1 MNSEQA
7 DSEGMG
13 SGLSTQTPP
22 PEPILGQVLVYVN
35 QQLRDKFAIEQ
46 GEYILGRDSTCHIV
60 INADEVSRH
69 HARLTLSGFDLL
81 IEDAGSSNGVFIDGV
96 QVQIPTRVR
105 PDQEVQIGSAR
116 LRIGLRESASRQ
128 LAEAMWDADL
138 GLEPVRQM
146 LVGKKYRVITTIGR
160 GGMGTVMQARDMRI
174 RRTVAMKVMKTGS
187 QFSRES
193 VLRFID
199 EAQLTGQLEH
209 PNIVPVYELGVDE
222 HGETFYAMKYVKG
235 ITLEEVL
242 RGLRNGHAQMQAKY
256 PLTALITVFQK
267 ICDAVAFAH
276 SKGVVHRDLKPENVM
291 LGAYGEV
298 LVMDWGLAK
307 HLSSS
312 ARSKEGGAALPAP
325 PASLGDG
332 RGFQTMHGLV
342 VGTPPYV
349 SPEQARGDLD
359 QIDARSDLFVLGGI
373 LYAILTLRPPV
384 SGETVEEVLEKI
396 LAGPPPAP
404 VTFNNSGGRRPAGDG
419 QQQLSHCPGG
429 RIPPGLSAVVMKA
442 MELNAEDRYQSVEE
456 MQEDVSAWQ
465 GGFPTKAERASLVK
479 QIRLFLERHKA
490 ATGLFIV
497 GFVVFNVLVL
507 SFIYT
512 LRKQVELANKN
523 ARDARRNEE
532 LAKENAERAR
542 NSESRARKWLEQ
554 LEGTAPT
561 YCEEARNLMEEHRFE
576 TAYEK
581 AEFAA
586 NMVKND
592 PNYHLLRGQI
602 LQVLLRWEEAVQAF
616 ALCLKLRPDF
626 VDAQVNLD
634 LTKRLLEKE
643 STGSPVRE
651 IYKELLG
658 GLREQRRE
666 DEQRYF
672 EFRPPRNPDRDTAV
686 SGPPSLALSS
696 LLNRAHAALTWEY
709 GVGGWDPE
717 MGRMNFARLKVY
729 TSERKSGCWQ
739 PSGGYP
745 SPDYGFLEINKLGG
759 IPGKD
764 ALNGPVR
771 RWTSHVEGVVSVSGN
786 ISHEENDG
794 EPITV
799 RVVSSRHGV
808 LTETGLDP
816 GGDAVISLEKV
827 AVELGDTLDFVVS
840 SQSGSYKDGYK
851 WRVEIRHRDAGRS
864 ADDLWASDR
873 DFASKRELNMF
884 EVALAERSERLVPL
898 REKTPQSLK
907 SYREIHRQM
916 LKEELGIGP
925 RLPLPVSRENRV
937 EPPAKAAPV
946 VLPPEKAPLP
956 PPQEKTPALPAGN

>member
-1 MNSEQA
+1 MEMNSEQA
-7 DSEGMG
+7 DTEGMG
-13 SGLSTQTPP
+13 SGLSIQTPP

-138 GLEPVRQM
+138 GMEPVRQM

-349 SPEQARGDLD
+349 SPEQARGELD

-404 VTFNNSGGRRPAGDG
+404 VTFNNGGGRRPVTEG
-419 QQQLSHCPGG
+419 QPQLSHCPAG

-442 MELNAEDRYQSVEE
+442 MELKAEDRYQSVEE

-497 GFVVFNVLVL
+497 GFLVFNVLVL

-512 LRKQVELANKN
+512 LRKQAQTAKRN
-523 ARDARRNEE
+523 ALEARKNEE
-532 LAKENAERAR
+532 LARENAERAR

-561 YCEEARNLMEEHRFE
+561 YCEEAKNLMEEHRFE
-576 TAYEK
+576 AAYEK

-626 VDAQVNLD
+626 VDAQLNLD

-643 STGSPVRE
+643 SKGSPSLEV
-651 IYKELLG
+651 YKELVS

-672 EFRPPRNPDRDTAV
+672 EFRSPRNPDRNSAV
-686 SGPPSLALSS
+686 SGPPVVAFST

-717 MGRMNFARLKVY
+717 MGRMNFAGLKVY
-729 TSERKSGCWQ
+729 NSERWQ
-739 PSGGYP
+739 PGGGYP
-745 SPDYGFLEINKLGG
+745 SSEYGFLAITKLGG
-759 IPGKD
+759 VPGKD

-771 RWTSHVEGVVSVSGN
+771 RWTSHVEGVVSVSGSF
-786 ISHEENDG
+786 SHEENDG

-816 GGDAVISLEKV
+816 GADAVVSLEKV
-827 AVELGDTLDFVVS
+827 AVELGDTLDFVAS
-840 SQSGSYKDGYK
+840 SQSGGYKDGFK
-851 WRVEIRHRDAGRS
+851 WRVEIHHREAGRS
-864 ADDLWASDR
+864 TDDVWASDR
-873 DFASKRELNMF
+873 DFASKRELNIF
-884 EVALAERSERLVPL
+884 EVALAERSERPALI
-898 REKTPQSLK
+898 RGKMPQSLRA
-907 SYREIHRQM
+907 SREIFRQM
-916 LKEELGIGP
+916 PKDETGLRPALSP
-925 RLPLPVSRENRV
+925 PVFRGNRV
-937 EPPAKAAPV
+937 ESPAKTAPV
-946 VLPPEKAPLP
+946 VPPPEKAPLP
-956 PPQEKTPALPAGN
+956 PPQEKTPASPAGN

>member
-1 MNSEQA
+1 MEMNSEQA

-532 LAKENAERAR
+532 LAKENAERAK

-561 YCEEARNLMEEHRFE
+561 YCEEARNLIEEHRFE
-576 TAYEK
+576 AAYEK

-592 PNYHLLRGQI
+592 PNYQLLRGQI

-626 VDAQVNLD
+626 LDAQKNLD
-634 LTKRLLEKE
+634 LTQRLLEKE
-643 STGSPVRE
+643 STGSSTLE
-651 IYKELLG
+651 IYRELLA
-658 GLREQRRE
+658 GLREQRRD

-672 EFRPPRNPDRDTAV
+672 EFRPPRNPDRDSAT
-686 SGPPSLALSS
+686 SGPPFLALST
-696 LLNRAHAALTWEY
+696 LLNRAHAALTWQY
-709 GVGGWDPE
+709 GAGGWDPE
-717 MGRMNFARLKVY
+717 MGRMNFAGLNVY
-729 TSERKSGCWQ
+729 NSERWQ
-739 PSGGYP
+739 PGGGYP
-745 SPDYGFLEINKLGG
+745 SPEYGFLAITKQGG
-759 IPGKD
+759 ANGKD
-764 ALNGPVR
+764 SLSGPVR
-771 RWTSHVEGVVSVSGN
+771 RWISPVEGMVSVSGN
-786 ISHEENDG
+786 FSHEEKDG
-794 EPITV
+794 EPITL

-808 LTETGLDP
+808 LAETGLDP
-816 GGDAVISLEKV
+816 GADAVVSVEKV
-827 AVELGDTLDFVVS
+827 AVEIGDTLDFVVS
-840 SQSGSYKDGYK
+840 SQSGLKDGFK
-851 WRVEIRHRDAGRS
+851 WRVQVRHSDSGRVN
-864 ADDLWASDR
+864 DDVWDSDR
-873 DFASKRELNMF
+873 DFASKREMKVF
-884 EVALAERSERLVPL
+884 QTALAERNERLAPGRGKVH
-898 REKTPQSLK
+898 QSLK
-907 SYREIHRQM
+907 VYRELLRQAQ
-916 LKEELGIGP
+916 KEELSLRAQP
-925 RLPLPVSRENRV
+925 SLPVLRESRV
-937 EPPAKAAPV
+937 ETPVKTAPAGPAPEKVPAPP
-946 VLPPEKAPLP
+946 PPEQAS
-956 PPQEKTPALPAGN
+956 ALPSGD

>member
-105 PDQEVQIGSAR
+105 PDQEVQIGAAR

-349 SPEQARGDLD
+349 SPEQARGELD

-404 VTFNNSGGRRPAGDG
+404 VTFNNVGGRRTVADG
-419 QQQLSHCPGG
+419 QPQLSHCPGG

-456 MQEDVSAWQ
+456 MQEDISAWQ

-512 LRKQVELANKN
+512 LRKQAETANRN
-523 ARDARRNEE
+523 AFEAKKNEE

-542 NSESRARKWLEQ
+542 NSESQSRKWLEQ
-554 LEGTAPT
+554 LRGTAPT
-561 YCEEARNLMEEHRFE
+561 YYEEAKNLIEEHRFE
-576 TAYEK
+576 AAYEK
-581 AEFAA
+581 AEFAV

-616 ALCLKLRPDF
+616 ALCLKLQPDF
-626 VDAQVNLD
+626 VDAQKNLD
-634 LTKRLLEKE
+634 LTQRLLEKE
-643 STGSPVRE
+643 STGSSMLE
-651 IYKELLG
+651 IYKELVAG
-658 GLREQRRE
+658 VGEQRRE

-672 EFRPPRNPDRDTAV
+672 QLRLPRNPARDPV
-686 SGPPSLALSS
+686 ESGPPELARST
-696 LLNRAHAALTWEY
+696 LLNRAHAALTWAY

-717 MGRMNFARLKVY
+717 MGRMNFAGLTVFN
-729 TSERKSGCWQ
+729 SERWQWQ
-739 PSGGYP
+739 PGGGYP
-745 SPDYGFLEINKLGG
+745 SPENGFLAITKQGG
-759 IPGKD
+759 MPGKD
-764 ALNGPVR
+764 SLSGPVR
-771 RWTSHVEGVVSVSGN
+771 RWKSPVDGMVSISGN
-786 ISHEENDG
+786 FSHEEQDG
-794 EPITV
+794 EPVTV

-808 LTETGLDP
+808 LTEIGLDP
-816 GGDAVISLEKV
+816 GADAVVSVEKV
-827 AVELGDTLDFVVS
+827 GVELGDTLDFVVS
-840 SQSGSYKDGYK
+840 SQSGGFKDEFK
-851 WRVEIRHRDAGRS
+851 WRVAIHHRDSGGEES
-864 ADDLWASDR
+864 VWASDR
-873 DFASKRELNMF
+873 DFASKRELKVF
-884 EVALAERSERLVPL
+884 QAAFDFFQATPAERNERLNPL
-898 REKTPQSLK
+898 RGKMLQNLKGNRENTRQSIQGEAGFRPPQSLQE
-907 SYREIHRQM
+907 SQ
-916 LKEELGIGP
+916 
-925 RLPLPVSRENRV
+925 ENRV
-937 EPPAKAAPV
+937 EAPGKLGPV
-946 VLPPEKAPLP
+946 GLPEKNTP
-956 PPQEKTPALPAGN
+956 PRPAGN